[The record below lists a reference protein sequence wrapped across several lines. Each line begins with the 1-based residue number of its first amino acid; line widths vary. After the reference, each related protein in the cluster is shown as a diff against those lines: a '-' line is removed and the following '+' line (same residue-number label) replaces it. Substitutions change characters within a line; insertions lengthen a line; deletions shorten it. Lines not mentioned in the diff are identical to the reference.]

1 MNPIT
6 NLKTIV
12 WGTNFIKEGYPVPNK
27 NLEIERM
34 KGGRFRKMLK
44 IKTL

>member
-12 WGTNFIKEGYPVPNK
+12 WGTNFIKEGYPVLKK
-27 NLEIERM
+27 NHEKVGMI
-34 KGGRFRKMLK
+34 GGWFSKTLK

>member
-12 WGTNFIKEGYPVPNK
+12 WGTNFIKEGYPVLNK
-27 NLEIERM
+27 NHEKVGMI
-34 KGGRFRKMLK
+34 GGRFSKTLK